1 MTEPRAEYEAQPDD
15 CHAHSR
21 DDNHG
26 VDFWRRAPVT
36 DAQYRRVLAERAIL
50 EVKINEL
57 TAANKQLEVD
67 VDALTLQLGE
77 DRVMLKKFRQALEVI
92 AGGRVIYDAGDLLS
106 LAQYARKVLG
116 VTE

>member
-1 MTEPRAEYEAQPDD
+1 MSEPHAQYEMHEHAQD
-15 CHAHSR
+15 
-21 DDNHG
+21 DDNG
-26 VDFWRRAPVT
+26 VPFWKRAAVT
-36 DAQYRRVLAERAIL
+36 DGQYRRVLAERAIL